1 MAICPLH
8 SARRSQIR
16 SRQAVDFMADADLV
30 RVSQVHENILISHYR
45 RILTGMILRNADWT
59 IWRSLTKTRG
69 PLCAVVQCIN
79 KKKRRAGAPFYV
91 RYYPEC
97 VAKLDVGWRAG

>member
-1 MAICPLH
+1 
-8 SARRSQIR
+8 
-16 SRQAVDFMADADLV
+16 
-30 RVSQVHENILISHYR
+30 
-45 RILTGMILRNADWT
+45 MILRNADWT

-91 RYYPEC
+91 RYYPNVLQNSTSDGE
-97 VAKLDVGWRAG
+97 RAIFESD